1 MKKMRD
7 RKIVLYYLAWSP
19 KSGESTFTKCF
30 DHLEQRERF
39 KKLLGNTAKSI
50 REWKNEVIS

>member
-1 MKKMRD
+1 MKFQNT
-7 RKIVLYYLAWSP
+7 VFYYLAWSP
-19 KSGESTFTKCF
+19 KSGESTFTNCF

-50 REWKNEVIS
+50 REWENEVIS

>member
-1 MKKMRD
+1 MRD
-7 RKIVLYYLAWSP
+7 QKIVLYYLAWSP
-19 KSGESTFTKCF
+19 KSGESTFTNCF

-50 REWKNEVIS
+50 REWENEVTS